1 MKSNNARHDEKKSWF
16 RFLQP
21 SFQTDASLYPAWRT
35 RTAVRCCILLL
46 APADPNR
53 MTLSYH
59 VIVKFKH
66 SWPAA
71 FAVGYSKTFPASDNL
86 SGGSGLRGV
95 TAASECMTAA
105 VTVDR
110 SSTDWWRADRLTRSR
125 VIGRTVGR
133 WTSQRSLVIKS
144 QRSFTTQNRGNPVR
158 PRYRYSPVRDCAAC
172 V

>member
-1 MKSNNARHDEKKSWF
+1 LLTNSETVVDSNVRIAAARLCASGEIEQCLTRREKELIS
-16 RFLQP
+16 FLAAEF
-21 SFQTDASLYPAWRT
+21 SNLRSLYRLTHLYGRAVLYPATRT
-35 RTAVRCCILLL
+35 RRI
-46 APADPNR
+46 ADPNR

-95 TAASECMTAA
+95 NAASECMTAA

-110 SSTDWWRADRLTRSR
+110 SSTDW
-125 VIGRTVGR
+125 
-133 WTSQRSLVIKS
+133 
-144 QRSFTTQNRGNPVR
+144 
-158 PRYRYSPVRDCAAC
+158 
-172 V
+172 